1 MGDGRQK
8 RGCAAAWS
16 RAAVVVALTV
26 VTGCGYSLV
35 RSDALPAD
43 VKTIRV
49 RVEGPERSDPVLS
62 DALARELRRVIR
74 WAGRFRPVDGSADA
88 ELFVRITTDRT
99 RAVAFDEFDEV
110 LDYQRTIAVDAEL
123 ARGDDSVLW
132 SATRIA
138 ATRGQAAVEGAVVT
152 SSSAF
157 QGSDSTRVEAL
168 AAFHTEQIGEE
179 RKAAAREAAM
189 RDLAETVYA
198 RMTEGL

>member
-1 MGDGRQK
+1 MG
-8 RGCAAAWS
+8 AAPASKARSHAWS
-16 RAAVVVALTV
+16 RAALVLVLTTMV
-26 VTGCGYSLV
+26 GCGYSLV

-88 ELFVRITTDRT
+88 ELYVRISTDRT
-99 RAVAFDEFDEV
+99 RAVAFDEFDSV

-123 ARGDDSVLW
+123 ARGDDAVLW

-157 QGSDSTRVEAL
+157 QGSDSTRVDAL
-168 AAFHTEQIGEE
+168 AAFHTEQLGEE
-179 RKAAAREAAM
+179 RKSAAREAAM